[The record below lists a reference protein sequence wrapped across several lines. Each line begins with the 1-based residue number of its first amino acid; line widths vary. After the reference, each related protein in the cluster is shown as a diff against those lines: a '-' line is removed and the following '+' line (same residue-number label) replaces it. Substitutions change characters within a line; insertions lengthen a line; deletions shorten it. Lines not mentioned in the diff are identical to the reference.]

1 MMQSWSDAANNSSNW
16 KSSLTTA
23 PSSKYNTP
31 TMQRD
36 AVWLGDGSNVHNATR
51 NNASQ
56 YGRPTVIQTSTRD
69 SKIYDAARGGGFSA
83 IPSVHYGR
91 GDVLNFDSTKSAVTP
106 TRRDWGTGSMRSAK
120 KMGSSISDVYGN
132 LLQEIFSS
140 DAHQNEQESLAE
152 QLAQELGL
160 YDASKGLE
168 SEQERSIREREA
180 YIK

>member
-1 MMQSWSDAANNSSNW
+1 MMQSWNDAANNSWNH
-16 KSSLTTA
+16 SSVTA
-23 PSSKYNTP
+23 PSISKYNTP

-36 AVWLGDGSNVHNATR
+36 AVWLGGSSVHNATR
-51 NNASQ
+51 NGVSP
-56 YGRPTVIQTSTRD
+56 YGRPTVIQTGNSRD
-69 SKIYDAARGGGFSA
+69 SKVYDAARGSGMA
-83 IPSVHYGR
+83 IPNVHYGR
-91 GDVLNFDSTKSAVTP
+91 GDVLNYDSTKIAVTP
-106 TRRDWGTGSMRSAK
+106 TRRDWGTGSIRSAK